1 VKRSVEWSQA
11 ALDDLKEQISFI
23 ALDNPMAAR
32 HVAQVLRLIAANL
45 GEFATGRPGRV
56 KGSYEKPVSG
66 LPYVIAYRVK
76 LVGAGERVFILR
88 VIHTSRD
95 WPEQKWPA

>member
-1 VKRSVEWSQA
+1 MKRSVEWSQA

-23 ALDNPMAAR
+23 ALDNPTAAR
-32 HVAQVLRLIAANL
+32 HVAQILRLIAAHL

-56 KGSYEKPVSG
+56 KGSYEKPVPG
-66 LPYVIAYRVK
+66 LPYVIAYRLK
-76 LVGAGERVFILR
+76 LVGAGEGIFILR

-95 WPEQKWPA
+95 WPEQRWPA